1 MKIRLPGKRGSGRK
15 VGVALGSGSAR
26 GWAHIGVLRC
36 LVDSGIGIDFIAGTS
51 IGALVGA
58 SFSLGKLDDLERFT
72 RGLDWRQI
80 LSFLDVTFPVSGL
93 IEGKKVSEFVRDYIQ
108 DVRLEE
114 MPVPF
119 RAVAACLE
127 TGREVVLEEG
137 DLIDAIRATV
147 SIPGIFTPARLD
159 ARLLIDGGVV
169 NPVPVSVVRE
179 MGADYVI
186 AVDLSHDLVGNRGDE
201 PPREEGETE
210 NGDQDRWL
218 EGFPMAGEL
227 RERLSL
233 LNAESLARL
242 KNWFKRDQTPNI
254 FEVILE
260 SISIM
265 QTQIAEAQL
274 ETDPPDLLIRP
285 RMGNLGLLDFHRSRE
300 AIDEGYRRTREALS
314 AGN

>member
-1 MKIRLPGKRGSGRK
+1 
-15 VGVALGSGSAR
+15 
-26 GWAHIGVLRC
+26 
-36 LVDSGIGIDFIAGTS
+36 
-51 IGALVGA
+51 
-58 SFSLGKLDDLERFT
+58 
-72 RGLDWRQI
+72 
-80 LSFLDVTFPVSGL
+80 
-93 IEGKKVSEFVRDYIQ
+93 
-108 DVRLEE
+108 
-114 MPVPF
+114 
-119 RAVAACLE
+119 
-127 TGREVVLEEG
+127 
-137 DLIDAIRATV
+137 
-147 SIPGIFTPARLD
+147 
-159 ARLLIDGGVV
+159 
-169 NPVPVSVVRE
+169 
-179 MGADYVI
+179 
-186 AVDLSHDLVGNRGDE
+186 
-201 PPREEGETE
+201 
-210 NGDQDRWL
+210 
-218 EGFPMAGEL
+218 MAGEL